1 MKVLAFQPQ
10 RYSFVVVLGPAAPT
24 LPLPAMT
31 FLSSSSS
38 KSIHWFTTALVAT
51 GLSLASH
58 AGLAQ
63 QVSPTTIRLLPEDQE
78 RGQYGHQHNFYF
90 LSPGKTGE
98 DYQNAGFF
106 GGKLRPYLA
115 GHPQALKELDNYKR
129 QKTIYLADKAL
140 LVGSLGLYAS
150 QVFSN
155 GDPVYFNGTQQVAAG
170 AAVVSLLATLFI
182 NRHTNEYFK
191 QAVDNYNTDAPG
203 THGTLWP
210 HLRPTGVGMG
220 AAAGRPVLALRW
232 QL

>member
-1 MKVLAFQPQ
+1 MAL
-10 RYSFVVVLGPAAPT
+10 
-24 LPLPAMT
+24 
-31 FLSSSSS
+31 LSSFSGSAT
-38 KSIHWFTTALVAT
+38 HWFTTAFVAT
-51 GLSLASH
+51 GLCLGAR

-63 QVSPTTIRLLPEDQE
+63 QVSPTTIRLLPEDLA

-90 LSPGKTGE
+90 LPPGKAGE

-115 GHPQALKELDNYKR
+115 GHPLALQELDKYKR
-129 QKTIYLADKAL
+129 QKATYLADKAL

-150 QVFSN
+150 QVFSH
-155 GDPVYFNGTQQVAAG
+155 GDAVYFNGTQQVAAG
-170 AAVVSLLATLFI
+170 AAVASLLATIFI

-191 QAVDNYNTDAPG
+191 QAVDNYNTDLPG
-203 THGTLWP
+203 AHGTLWP
-210 HLRPTGVGMG
+210 RLRPASVGLA